1 MENLFNSKN
10 IQRISNLSKFCSI
23 IMDGCKTDATQAEP
37 KIKTYKAMQNKMTIG
52 DYFGLS

>member
-52 DYFGLS
+52 YYLGLS